1 MRSGTGKLVKH
12 SSFLKFKAYALQS
25 RDIRWKTY
33 SDLTKVQRSRLE
45 SPSQTPLSFST
56 CFILKMLAAQAKPP
70 SEILS
75 GLKGQEVLIPE
86 LRSFFPSA
94 GTANPNYTKLVPSTN
109 DFIDR

>member
-1 MRSGTGKLVKH
+1 
-12 SSFLKFKAYALQS
+12 
-25 RDIRWKTY
+25 
-33 SDLTKVQRSRLE
+33 
-45 SPSQTPLSFST
+45 
-56 CFILKMLAAQAKPP
+56 MLAAQAKPP